1 MLSQLSTSI
10 ANDKMDTGFV
20 TSVVVIGLVIVFIV
34 LLVLVIYLAI
44 FGKTFSSSSKVKKEK
59 TPKKEKNQNAQV
71 INIQPVIEEGIDDE
85 VIAVIAA
92 AIATIS
98 NETGK
103 KLSIRSI
110 RKSNNI
116 VNLWAR
122 AGALENTRPF

>member
-10 ANDKMDTGFV
+10 AKDKMDTGFV

-34 LLVLVIYLAI
+34 LLVLVIFLAI

>member
-34 LLVLVIYLAI
+34 LLVLVIFLEI

>member
-34 LLVLVIYLAI
+34 LLVLVIFLAI